1 MDKFLSLN
9 PENEK
14 ILKRS
19 QESKKQ
25 EELKEETREQPWVEK
40 YRPNK
45 LDDIVYQENII
56 KALKRTKE
64 TGKMQHLL
72 FYGPPGTGKT
82 STILAVKNKKIIIY
96 NILKIIIVI
105 KRIIWSK
112 LQTKNIRIKC
122 IR

>member
-122 IR
+122 F

>member
-25 EELKEETREQPWVEK
+25 EEIKEESKDQPWVEK

-56 KALKRTKE
+56 KALKKTKE

-82 STILAVKNKKIIIY
+82 SAILAVRKIKFLI
-96 NILKIIIVI
+96 
-105 KRIIWSK
+105 
-112 LQTKNIRIKC
+112 KNIFLIY
-122 IR
+122 IILILF

>member
-1 MDKFLSLN
+1 M
-9 PENEK
+9 
-14 ILKRS
+14 
-19 QESKKQ
+19 
-25 EELKEETREQPWVEK
+25 EK

-112 LQTKNIRIKC
+112 L
-122 IR
+122 

>member
-112 LQTKNIRIKC
+112 LQTKNIRIKFF
-122 IR
+122 

>member
-25 EELKEETREQPWVEK
+25 EEIKEETKDQPWVEK

-56 KALKRTKE
+56 KALKKTKE

-82 STILAVKNKKIIIY
+82 STILAVKKNKIKKIY
-96 NILKIIIVI
+96 FFYYK
-105 KRIIWSK
+105 
-112 LQTKNIRIKC
+112 
-122 IR
+122 

>member
-72 FYGPPGTGKT
+72 FYGPQGTGKT

-122 IR
+122 F